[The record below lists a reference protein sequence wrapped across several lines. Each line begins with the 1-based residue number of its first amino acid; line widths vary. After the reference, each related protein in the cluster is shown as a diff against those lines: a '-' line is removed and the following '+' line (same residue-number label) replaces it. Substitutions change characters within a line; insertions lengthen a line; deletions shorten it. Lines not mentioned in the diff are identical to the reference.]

1 MQSLLFKNPGMLLG
15 HSSTQLLPCWS
26 PVWGVKKAWRKG
38 TPPSSSSSFLCEL
51 STGSCVGK
59 RQRVGRHQMEAFH
72 VMGEAW
78 RRQTT
83 SQTLGGTLGSTTV
96 YFTRAESVGQAG
108 RAPLHEWDKPWR
120 GEQAPF

>member
-1 MQSLLFKNPGMLLG
+1 
-15 HSSTQLLPCWS
+15 
-26 PVWGVKKAWRKG
+26 
-38 TPPSSSSSFLCEL
+38 
-51 STGSCVGK
+51 
-59 RQRVGRHQMEAFH
+59 MEAFH

-96 YFTRAESVGQAG
+96 YFTRAESVDQAG